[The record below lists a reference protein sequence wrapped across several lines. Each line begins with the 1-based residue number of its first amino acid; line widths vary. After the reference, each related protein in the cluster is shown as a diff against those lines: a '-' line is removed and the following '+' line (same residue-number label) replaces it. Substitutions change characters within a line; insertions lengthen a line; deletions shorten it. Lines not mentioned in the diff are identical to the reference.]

1 MSATAPRRAMIFH
14 VPYPLNPDATS
25 ASGIRPV
32 RMRRAFEALG
42 YEVLEVS
49 GKHPQRRSRIRDL
62 KRLIRDGKRID
73 FVYSEASTQPT
84 GLGEKVTAATSVTRD
99 IGFLRFCRRA
109 GIGVGLYYRDVYWRF
124 PEYGTRMPRWY
135 RSFLLTRYRAD
146 LRGYRSAVDVLY
158 LQSLRMAEHLPVA
171 NRGQVRTLPPG
182 AERVEVGSPV
192 SGPVSLLY
200 VGGIGDAYY
209 RMHEAFRGV
218 GLAADARLVV
228 CTRESEWRD
237 VEAGYASVRGPES
250 QVVHRSGE
258 QLDELYADAHL
269 GVLFM
274 EPVAYRDFVLPFKLF
289 EYVGRGKP
297 IVATEGTLVGDF
309 VTEHGIGW
317 AVPYRAES
325 LAELLDRLDA
335 DPEELHAMQERV
347 RVLRE
352 SHSWEARAQQV
363 ADDLTHH
370 VA

>member
-1 MSATAPRRAMIFH
+1 MIFH

-25 ASGIRPV
+25 ASGIRPM
-32 RMRRAFEALG
+32 RMRWAFEALG

-49 GKHPQRRSRIRDL
+49 GKHPQRRRRITEL
-62 KRLIRDGKRID
+62 KRLIQDGKRID

-84 GLGEKVTAATSVTRD
+84 GLGEKITPATSVTRD

-124 PEYGTRMPRWY
+124 PQFGSRMPRWY
-135 RSFLLTRYRAD
+135 RSLLLTRYRAD

-158 LQSLRMAEHLPVA
+158 LQSVRMADHLPVA

-182 AERVEVGSPV
+182 AERVEVGSPG
-192 SGPVSLLY
+192 SGPLSLLY
-200 VGGIGDAYY
+200 VGGMGDAYY

-218 GLAADARLVV
+218 GLASDARLVV

-237 VEAGYASVRGPES
+237 VEAGYAAVKGPES
-250 QVVHRSGE
+250 QVVHRSGK

-297 IVATEGTLVGDF
+297 VVATEGTLVGDF
-309 VTEHGIGW
+309 VTEQGIGW
-317 AVPYRAES
+317 AVPYRAEA
-325 LAELLDRLDA
+325 LAELLDRLNA
-335 DPEELHAMQERV
+335 DPEQLRAMQERV
-347 RVLRE
+347 RELRD
-352 SHSWEARAQQV
+352 SHSWEARARQV
-363 ADDLTHH
+363 ADDLTPSE
-370 VA
+370 VGANGWTR

>member
-1 MSATAPRRAMIFH
+1 MKQ
-14 VPYPLNPDATS
+14 
-25 ASGIRPV
+25 
-32 RMRRAFEALG
+32 AFEAIG
-42 YEVLEVS
+42 FEVLVVS
-49 GKHPQRRSRIRDL
+49 GYSRERRRRIAEVKRRIRAGDQPA
-62 KRLIRDGKRID
+62 
-73 FVYSEASTQPT
+73 FVYSESSTMPSALT
-84 GLGEKVTAATSVTRD
+84 DPRHIPLRPFMDER
-99 IGFLRFCRRA
+99 FLRWCRTR
-109 GIGVGLYYRDVYWRF
+109 GMRVGLYYRDVYWRF
-124 PEYGTRMPRWY
+124 PEYVQNVGR
-135 RSFLLTRYRAD
+135 LLSTATKTLYRAD

-297 IVATEGTLVGDF
+297 VVATEGTLVGDF